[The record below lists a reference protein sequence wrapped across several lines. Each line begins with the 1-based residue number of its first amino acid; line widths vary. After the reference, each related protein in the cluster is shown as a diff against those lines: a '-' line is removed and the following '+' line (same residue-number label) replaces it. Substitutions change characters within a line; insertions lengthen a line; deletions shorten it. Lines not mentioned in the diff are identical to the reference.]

1 MSPTTKHILA
11 LSVLAL
17 ALAPLASCNIATTA
31 SYVIQGPPKVPAQ
44 YELDN
49 ERATVVFID
58 DRSSKVPRRSL
69 RVVMGQFAEEDMIA
83 NRVIDADKMIAAQ
96 SILRAAMTEDADEP
110 MSVADL
116 GQAVTAE
123 VVVYVAIDA
132 WTLSKDGGSY
142 SPLVATRVKVIDAE
156 ARARIWPSTDRG
168 HPLIVEP
175 AQSASDVPRSSAER
189 NAAHTELAE
198 RVGRSI
204 AKLFYTSER
213 EAVRDR

>member
-1 MSPTTKHILA
+1 MSPTTKHLLA
-11 LSVLAL
+11 LGAL
-17 ALAPLASCNIATTA
+17 ALTLPLLASCNIAGTA
-31 SYVIQGPPKVPAQ
+31 AYVLQGPPKVPAQ

-83 NRVIDADKMIAAQ
+83 NRVIDAEKMIASQ

-123 VVVYVAIDA
+123 VVVYVTIDA

-156 ARARIWPSTDRG
+156 ARSRIWPGSDRG

-175 AQSASDVPRSSAER
+175 AQSASDVPRTSAER
-189 NAAHTELAE
+189 SKAQTELAE
-198 RVGRSI
+198 RVGRSV